1 MPDRTAVDG
10 DVGPQPAL
18 DGQRGDAG
26 GSNGI
31 DRALLAD
38 PSLDVVQRLLLA
50 TDGYVVRLLEVC
62 YGEAVRTAE
71 RMQFSEALAPT
82 ERELEPDGDD
92 TALRRTVLL
101 QGARTGRVYLAAEA
115 TVMIDRVP
123 AAVRAGLLD
132 GDEPIGWLLQRHR
145 VETFRE
151 LRRAGRVAA
160 GRLASSFGLDAGD
173 ELLWRTYRMISGGRP
188 ITLITEHFPAHRPGP
203 AAPA

>member
-1 MPDRTAVDG
+1 MPDRRTVDG
-10 DVGPQPAL
+10 DAGSQSAL
-18 DGQRGDAG
+18 DWWGRGTSG
-26 GSNGI
+26 GNGI
-31 DRALLAD
+31 DRDLLTDA
-38 PSLDVVQRLLLA
+38 SLDVVQRLLLA

-71 RMQFSEALAPT
+71 RMQFSEPLAPT
-82 ERELEPDGDD
+82 DMELEPDGDD

-101 QGARTGRVYLAAEA
+101 QGARTGRTYLAADSI
-115 TVMIDRVP
+115 VMIDRVP

-132 GDEPIGWLLQRHR
+132 GDEPIGRLLQRHR

-151 LRRAGRVAA
+151 LRHAGRVAA
-160 GRLASSFGLDAGD
+160 GALGPSFGLHADD

-188 ITLITEHFPAHRPGP
+188 IALITEQFPAHSPAP